1 MVKAY
6 KFYILF
12 ILISFHLVGCAPIA
26 VVSAPSSYADKR
38 TTEAQFNDQKI
49 EIQSILNTQDIYS
62 GSNVS
67 FVSYNQTVLITGEV
81 RSEET
86 KDLVDQTVLITGEVR
101 SEETKDLVGE
111 QIQKMP
117 NVKGVKNFLLVT
129 PENSSLKSEANDTLI
144 TANIKSRLFIQENE
158 TQLFPLH
165 VKVVTERQ
173 VVYLMGILSEKD
185 VASAIKIAKSSRG
198 VKKVVPLFEMVE

>member
-12 ILISFHLVGCAPIA
+12 ILISFHLVGCAPVA

-86 KDLVDQTVLITGEVR
+86 KDLV
-101 SEETKDLVGE
+101 GE

-117 NVKGVKNFLLVT
+117 NVNVILTSPVQIRQISIFNCFFY
-129 PENSSLKSEANDTLI
+129 NTLI
-144 TANIKSRLFIQENE
+144 IY
-158 TQLFPLH
+158 H
-165 VKVVTERQ
+165 V
-173 VVYLMGILSEKD
+173 Y
-185 VASAIKIAKSSRG
+185 
-198 VKKVVPLFEMVE
+198 

>member
-26 VVSAPSSYADKR
+26 VVSVPSSYADKR
-38 TTEAQFNDQKI
+38 TTEVQFNDQKI

-67 FVSYNQTVLITGEV
+67 FVSYN
-81 RSEET
+81 
-86 KDLVDQTVLITGEVR
+86 QTVLITGEVR

>member
-12 ILISFHLVGCAPIA
+12 ILISFHLVGCAPVA

-67 FVSYNQTVLITGEV
+67 FVSYN
-81 RSEET
+81 
-86 KDLVDQTVLITGEVR
+86 QTVLITGEVR

-173 VVYLMGILSEKD
+173 VVYLMGILNEKD

>member
-81 RSEET
+81 
-86 KDLVDQTVLITGEVR
+86 EVR